1 MSSPVRRTVDLSIYP
16 DLVVIY
22 LGYRAHSLRGIGQL
36 LRIGRGLRE
45 IKRHPPEGL
54 LCHENLLFGP
64 LHPGFRQYW
73 RDLES
78 LEAFTRD
85 TQHAAWWRDF
95 SKDGAGGI
103 WHETYR
109 LGGGMEAIY
118 LGMPQIGF
126 GRFAPA
132 LQAEGGLRNARQR
145 LSAVAGQA

>member
-1 MSSPVRRTVDLSIYP
+1 MPSSIRRSVDLSAYP

-22 LGYRAHSLRGIGQL
+22 LGYRARNLRGIGGL
-36 LRIGRGLRE
+36 LRIGRGLRA

-54 LCHENLLFGP
+54 LAHENLLFGP

-85 TQHAAWWRDF
+85 TLHAGWWRDF
-95 SKDGAGGI
+95 GKDTGGGF

-109 LGGGMEAIY
+109 IGGGMEAIY
-118 LGMPQIGF
+118 LGMPVIGF
-126 GRFAPA
+126 GRFAPS
-132 LQAEGGLRNARQR
+132 QVPEGSFRTARQR
-145 LSAVAGQA
+145 LTATAERV